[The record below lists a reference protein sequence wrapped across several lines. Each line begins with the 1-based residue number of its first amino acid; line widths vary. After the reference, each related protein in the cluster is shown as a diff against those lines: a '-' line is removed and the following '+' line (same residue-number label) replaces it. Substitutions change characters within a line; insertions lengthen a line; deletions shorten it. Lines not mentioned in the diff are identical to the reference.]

1 MCEEIP
7 VDHWLWIQK
16 MYYILNNLDDVKVMC
31 IRNKYAMI
39 HKVEPVAKTTISSLN
54 KT

>member
-7 VDHWLWIQK
+7 V
-16 MYYILNNLDDVKVMC
+16 NLDDVKVMC

-39 HKVEPVAKTTISSLN
+39 HKVEPVANSTDEKQMVSQSKQSKI
-54 KT
+54 